1 MMRKLTLLLAALTS
15 VQLAI
20 FADAAKSEDAI
31 GGGRSKL
38 VDTVFRECGTLLR
51 ERRKAG
57 GYSNPCYI
65 EKAIPFDLEAT
76 CGIAV
81 DNFRLAKEEL
91 DRIVTRCVPDYIFGK
106 GRYSAHDYA
115 VKSVILDKIIK
126 IDDVNDRVHF
136 GYNLKECGQKPTF
149 HGFIFHKSIP
159 YLYLS
164 ATIPAYCVAGGL

>member
-38 VDTVFRECGTLLR
+38 VDTVFRECETLLR

-57 GYSNPCYI
+57 GYSNPCYT

-91 DRIVTRCVPDYIFGK
+91 DHIFTRCVPDYIFGYY
-106 GRYSAHDYA
+106 RYSSQQYF
-115 VKSVILDKIIK
+115 VKSVVIK
-126 IDDVNDRVHF
+126 NYMKLDDVDDRVYF
-136 GYNLKECGQKPTF
+136 FYTLEKCDDIASF
-149 HGFIFHKSIP
+149 SGFVYHKSIK
-159 YLYLS
+159 YLYFS
-164 ATIPAYCVAGGL
+164 VTIPTDCVISD